1 MKITAVKTIPIDR
14 ARHGVLG
21 YLVTVET
28 DEGILGLG
36 EVAADCHPATV
47 AFAIRRMDLVGRDPM
62 AIEALWQTF
71 YQQQFWRGGPI
82 WTSAISGVEQALWD
96 IKGKALGVPVYQL
109 LGGRLRQQIPLY
121 THTLFG
127 DQSPKEFAASATE
140 AVALGFRAV
149 KFDPLGD
156 A

>member
-1 MKITAVKTIPIDR
+1 MEITAVKTISIDR
-14 ARHGVLG
+14 SLHGVLG

-47 AFAIRRMDLVGRDPM
+47 AFAIRRMDLVGRDPL

-82 WTSAISGVEQALWD
+82 STLVGVHLGAYTANFEMLEYPRQLADRVEVLNNMPVVKNGAIAVPEGPGWGVEVDEAALA
-96 IKGKALGVPVYQL
+96 K
-109 LGGRLRQQIPLY
+109 
-121 THTLFG
+121 F
-127 DQSPKEFAASATE
+127 SPE
-140 AVALGFRAV
+140 V
-149 KFDPLGD
+149 
-156 A
+156 

>member
-1 MKITAVKTIPIDR
+1 VKITAVKTIPIDR

-28 DEGILGLG
+28 DEGIVGLG

-47 AFAIRRMDLVGRDPM
+47 AFAIRGMDLVGRDPM

-82 WTSAISGVEQALWD
+82 RTSAISGVEQALWD
-96 IKGKALGVPVYQL
+96 IKGKALERADISVVRRQVAGGDSAVYTYALWQPVSGRICYIGARGGGV
-109 LGGRLRQQIPLY
+109 
-121 THTLFG
+121 
-127 DQSPKEFAASATE
+127 
-140 AVALGFRAV
+140 GF
-149 KFDPLGD
+149 
-156 A
+156 